1 MKTKLLELIDFEKI
15 DILLEGFNKTTGFVT
30 AILDLDG
37 KVLSKSGWRQ
47 MCTDFHRINPE
58 TAKKCT
64 ISDTVL
70 AGKLAGDEKYHFYH
84 CLNGLVDVAVPIVI
98 NGEQIAN
105 LFSGQFFFEA
115 PDRMFF
121 KKQAEKYGFDEKNYL
136 DALDKV
142 PVVAPE
148 KVQIVMDF
156 LLNMTQ
162 LISETIFQKLEQ
174 IQINKALLESETKYR
189 LLIENS
195 HDIIY
200 TLTTEGVFTFVSPA
214 WTELLG
220 HPASQVIGNSFEQ
233 FVHPDDLAICFGFL
247 QKVISTG
254 QRQAG
259 VEYRIRHQNGTW
271 QWHTSNGVPLL
282 DITDKVVGYEGI
294 AKDITERKQSEE
306 KLRNSEEKF
315 RKLAESSSFAIMM
328 HQGDHWIYSNRA
340 AEEISGYTTA
350 ELCDMHFW
358 DFVHPDYKGLIKERG
373 YKRQQ
378 GKEVP
383 RAYEFKIKTKNGQ
396 EKWVS
401 LTGNTIQYEDKPTAL
416 VSVTDITE
424 RKQADENLRASEE
437 NLTITLHSI
446 GDGVISTD
454 KTGLIV
460 QMNPVAEKLCGWHLA
475 DAKGKHLNEVFRI
488 INAETRQK
496 VADPVDKVLEK
507 GEIVGLANHTV
518 LISKDGNE
526 YQIADSAAPIKNKEG
541 DISGVVLVF
550 SDITEKYA
558 AEYALKVSEERFRK
572 FIEDNE
578 AVILEVNPD
587 NGQIISA
594 NNSAVTFYGWEK
606 EQLLQMNINL
616 INTLPHDE
624 IRTKMAEAKKKNQ
637 NYFIFKH
644 RTASGSIRE
653 VEVYQSEINLK
664 NKQSFSL
671 IIHDITDR
679 KKAEEALVES
689 RNKYQEL
696 FTLMRLM
703 SDTMPDLMWAKDL
716 DERFIFVNKAMCN
729 VLLQAKDTEEPIGK
743 NDLFFANRERELH
756 PENPQWHTFGE
767 LCVNSDEVT
776 LKQMKQMQFDE
787 YGNVKGKHLYLDVHK
802 APLITKEGKLIGVV
816 GSARDVS
823 EKQKL
828 ISDLTIAKDQAQ
840 ESDRLKSA
848 FLANMSHE
856 IRTPMNG
863 ILGFSGLLKEPDL
876 TGEQQQ
882 EYIAII
888 EKSGNRMLNIIN
900 DIIDIAKIEA
910 GLMKLDIKE
919 TNINEQIEYI
929 YSFFKPEVEA
939 KGMKLSFKNPLPAKE
954 ATITTDHEKVYAILT
969 NLVKNAIKYSEKG
982 SIELGYVSTDSTT
995 TPVSEVGEGR
1005 RTPEL
1010 QFYVKDTG
1018 IGIPKDR
1025 LEAIFERFVQADIE
1039 DEKARQ
1045 GAGLGL
1051 AITRSYVEMLGGKI
1065 WVDSEEGVGSTFY
1078 FTLPYHNHTEP
1089 IEEKVVQLLTSTDKT
1104 NQVKN
1109 LKILIAEDDD
1119 VSEML
1124 IAINLKEFGKE
1135 ILKARTGMEAV
1146 EACRQNTNIDLV
1158 LMDIRMPEMGGHE
1171 AVRQIRQFNTDVIII
1186 AQTAYG
1192 LSGDRDKAIEAGC
1205 NDYIAKPIK
1214 KEELMGLIQKYF
1226 G

>member
-1 MKTKLLELIDFEKI
+1 MDTVNNIILIIEDDLGLNELISEKIRESGYQTHSVMSAIEANNWLSENIPFLIVVDYSLSDMTAKEFIENAKMQGFDFPPFIVSTGQGNERVAVEMMKLGARDYIIKDTNLLELLPNVIARVAKDIDNE
-15 DILLEGFNKTTGFVT
+15 NK
-30 AILDLDG
+30 L
-37 KVLSKSGWRQ
+37 R
-47 MCTDFHRINPE
+47 
-58 TAKKCT
+58 
-64 ISDTVL
+64 L
-70 AGKLAGDEKYHFYH
+70 A
-84 CLNGLVDVAVPIVI
+84 
-98 NGEQIAN
+98 
-105 LFSGQFFFEA
+105 EA
-115 PDRMFF
+115 
-121 KKQAEKYGFDEKNYL
+121 
-136 DALDKV
+136 
-142 PVVAPE
+142 
-148 KVQIVMDF
+148 
-156 LLNMTQ
+156 
-162 LISETIFQKLEQ
+162 
-174 IQINKALLESETKYR
+174 
-189 LLIENS
+189 LIENERALYL
-195 HDIIY
+195 DLVNTQPAGIY
-200 TLTTEGVFTFVSPA
+200 RIRVYAKEKWENNAWKNTKNPPYKIELVSDRFCEILEISINTFETNPGIFID
-214 WTELLG
+214 L
-220 HPASQVIGNSFEQ
+220 I
-233 FVHPDDLAICFGFL
+233 HPDDKAEFVR
-247 QKVISTG
+247 KNEEANTKISTFSWDCRLVINNKTKWVHFESIPRKLDNG
-254 QRQAG
+254 DILFTGIIYDVSDQKIVQEKLVDSEMRFRKILQD
-259 VEYRIRHQNGTW
+259 VESLSVQGYAADGTTQYW
-271 QWHTSNGVPLL
+271 NKASERLYGYTAEEAIGKNLL
-282 DITDKVVGYEGI
+282 DLIIPSEMREEVKQGIIQMAETGQVFPSSELSLKRKDGSLVSVFSNHTIVQIAGQPQELFCIDIDLTELKKAENKLRESEERLWKIIETSPDGI
-294 AKDITERKQSEE
+294 AIASLDGTIQFVTEKIISMWGYDSVDEIIGRNTMEFIHPNYHEKAIYLITEMLNGNFTGASDYLMIRKDGSTFYAEANANVLRDADNNPIGILHIERDITERK
-306 KLRNSEEKF
+306 K
-315 RKLAESSSFAIMM
+315 
-328 HQGDHWIYSNRA
+328 
-340 AEEISGYTTA
+340 
-350 ELCDMHFW
+350 
-358 DFVHPDYKGLIKERG
+358 
-373 YKRQQ
+373 
-378 GKEVP
+378 
-383 RAYEFKIKTKNGQ
+383 
-396 EKWVS
+396 
-401 LTGNTIQYEDKPTAL
+401 
-416 VSVTDITE
+416 
-424 RKQADENLRASEE
+424 AD
-437 NLTITLHSI
+437 
-446 GDGVISTD
+446 
-454 KTGLIV
+454 
-460 QMNPVAEKLCGWHLA
+460 
-475 DAKGKHLNEVFRI
+475 
-488 INAETRQK
+488 
-496 VADPVDKVLEK
+496 
-507 GEIVGLANHTV
+507 
-518 LISKDGNE
+518 
-526 YQIADSAAPIKNKEG
+526 
-541 DISGVVLVF
+541 
-550 SDITEKYA
+550 
-558 AEYALKVSEERFRK
+558 
-572 FIEDNE
+572 
-578 AVILEVNPD
+578 
-587 NGQIISA
+587 
-594 NNSAVTFYGWEK
+594 
-606 EQLLQMNINL
+606 
-616 INTLPHDE
+616 
-624 IRTKMAEAKKKNQ
+624 
-637 NYFIFKH
+637 
-644 RTASGSIRE
+644 
-653 VEVYQSEINLK
+653 
-664 NKQSFSL
+664 
-671 IIHDITDR
+671 
-679 KKAEEALVES
+679 EALVES

-729 VLLQAKDTEEPIGK
+729 VLLQAKDIEEPIGK

-767 LCVNSDEVT
+767 LCLNSDEET

-802 APLITKEGKLIGVV
+802 APLITNEGKLIGVV

-1051 AITRSYVEMLGGKI
+1051 AITRSYVEMLDGKI

-1226 G
+1226 GK